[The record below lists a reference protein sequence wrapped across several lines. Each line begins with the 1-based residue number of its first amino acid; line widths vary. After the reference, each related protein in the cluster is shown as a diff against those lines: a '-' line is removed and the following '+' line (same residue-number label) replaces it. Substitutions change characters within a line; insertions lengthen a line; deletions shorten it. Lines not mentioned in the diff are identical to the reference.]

1 MPACVSQLQSEKLIS
16 EAEHREFSSLSKSQ
30 ESIWRIY
37 EALLEMYA
45 VRPLGQ
51 LAQWLTY
58 CQLICVNVQAFLNPK
73 TDLFSAVTSI
83 WSNSMEES
91 WPFASRGEVQWCLP
105 QMLTADLNSCLYWK
119 WLFFLLPDKAS
130 RKQTTGFGEHLHER
144 KHATPEKELIY
155 FWVTISDM
163 SLSVYTD
170 T

>member
-1 MPACVSQLQSEKLIS
+1 MPACVSQLQSKKLIS

-37 EALLEMYA
+37 AALLEMHA

-83 WSNSMEES
+83 WSNSTEES
-91 WPFASRGEVQWCLP
+91 WSFASRGKVQWCIP
-105 QMLTADLNSCLYWK
+105 QMLTADLNGCTGNGYSFSCQTK
-119 WLFFLLPDKAS
+119 HPGSKLLGLGNICMSKNIALS
-130 RKQTTGFGEHLHER
+130 RKSSS
-144 KHATPEKELIY
+144 
-155 FWVTISDM
+155 ISG
-163 SLSVYTD
+163 LQ
-170 T
+170 

>member
-37 EALLEMYA
+37 AALLEMHA

-58 CQLICVNVQAFLNPK
+58 CQLICVNVQAFLNPR
-73 TDLFSAVTSI
+73 TDLLSAVTSI

-91 WPFASRGEVQWCLP
+91 WSFASRGEVQWCLP
-105 QMLTADLNSCLYWK
+105 QALTWTVVCIGNGYSFYCQTK
-119 WLFFLLPDKAS
+119 HPGSKLLGLGNICMSENMALS
-130 RKQTTGFGEHLHER
+130 RKSSS
-144 KHATPEKELIY
+144 
-155 FWVTISDM
+155 ISG
-163 SLSVYTD
+163 LK
-170 T
+170 